1 MVNPRPRR
9 YDRRPLGRDLATC
22 IINVALA
29 ANELQHCIEELWETR
44 AENLKSQGLHNVQA
58 VMDSIKADVLAICR
72 DATYTDPML
81 AAIQGVVDG
90 FRPAPQK
97 AKVRSFPFDGH
108 GGAA

>member
-1 MVNPRPRR
+1 
-9 YDRRPLGRDLATC
+9 
-22 IINVALA
+22 
-29 ANELQHCIEELWETR
+29 
-44 AENLKSQGLHNVQA
+44 
-58 VMDSIKADVLAICR
+58 MDSIKADVLAICR
-72 DATYTDPML
+72 DATYTGPML